1 MFNMDENYISKL
13 KTNEETMKRK
23 KKSIDDFIF
32 KRLNLS
38 ACPKTP

>member
-23 KKSIDDFIF
+23 KKSIDFIF